1 MDSFLLCVTFNCSFD
16 SPVFK
21 ARFVWKCFHS
31 TCTAFGIAFCFICL
45 YFSAFITHT
54 VSTMSH
60 LHLAKTA
67 KYSLSFGFFFLF
79 GKRSHFCQQR
89 PLESML
95 LCQSRAISALS
106 QTHPKPIPS
115 CSPSLP
121 GWGTLWPLGLAFPGV
136 PAGKF
141 SSLLNSQ
148 PSPWCLWW
156 GPICGFWVL
165 VFFLCI

>member
-67 KYSLSFGFFFLF
+67 EYSLSFGYFFFFLENAAI
-79 GKRSHFCQQR
+79 FCQHR
-89 PLESML
+89 LSDSML
-95 LCQSRAISALS
+95 LCQGRAISAVS
-106 QTHPKPIPS
+106 QTHPKNIPS

-121 GWGTLWPLGLAFPGV
+121 GRGTLWPLGLACPGV

-141 SSLLNSQ
+141 SSLPNRQ
-148 PSPWCLWW
+148 PSP
-156 GPICGFWVL
+156 
-165 VFFLCI
+165 

>member
-60 LHLAKTA
+60 LHLAQTA
-67 KYSLSFGFFFLF
+67 KYSLSFGFFFFLFFFVLFFLF
-79 GKRSHFCQQR
+79 GKRSHFCQHR
-89 PLESML
+89 LLDSMI
-95 LCQSRAISALS
+95 LCQGRTISALS
-106 QTHPKPIPS
+106 QTYPR
-115 CSPSLP
+115 LQ
-121 GWGTLWPLGLAFPGV
+121 PLSARTGHSVATGIGLTRCA
-136 PAGKF
+136 
-141 SSLLNSQ
+141 
-148 PSPWCLWW
+148 CR
-156 GPICGFWVL
+156 
-165 VFFLCI
+165 